1 MLSKPPCGKVAT
13 YIAGLVGLI
22 AWEPGNA
29 TRYVM
34 QSTFLPD
41 RIAALLGGTVL
52 VSFGNGCDRFFR
64 SHAVN
69 PGSTG
74 HWEVDYVTEHWGFE
88 NEIGDDPEYFTMLLN
103 WVLGGSRA
111 KAYADDL
118 WRQVTGA
125 GGEVV
130 QLHERIVRRRQGS
143 DA

>member
-13 YIAGLVGLI
+13 YISGLVGLI
-22 AWEPGNA
+22 VWEPGNA

-41 RIAALLGGTVL
+41 QVAAALGGTVL
-52 VSFGNGCDRFFR
+52 VSFGCADDRVFR
-64 SHAVN
+64 THAVN

-74 HWEVDYVTEHWGFE
+74 HWTVDYVSEHWGFE
-88 NEIGDDPEYFTMLLN
+88 NEIGDDPEYLTMLLN
-103 WVLGGSRA
+103 WVLGGARA
-111 KAYADDL
+111 KMYADDL
-118 WRQVTGA
+118 WRQVTGV

-130 QLHERIVRRRQGS
+130 QLHDRIVRRGQGT